1 MSKFIFIMA
10 LSLSFLFILGI
21 ASAQDLNIISP
32 ESSLLFYTG
41 ETKNIEVPI
50 KNDGPQRDTVYISVW
65 PAQWASLDKYW
76 LTINAGETITLSL
89 LVTIP
94 EDTQEGTYV
103 LTITTQSLNTDK
115 KSTDSLFLNVQRKSD
130 IFISEVKLNKDS
142 FNPDETLEIQTV
154 LTNLNNNQKYKI
166 FLTTNIIGK
175 DGLVRS
181 FDESAELGPRSVKI
195 IKNFYDIS
203 KLQEY
208 GNYSVEV
215 GVKDSM
221 NKLLDQEEK
230 NFSIR
235 EFSNIVEQRKSE
247 YGLFYKTIIIEVS
260 NNGNVPKSN
269 YAVRETQPK
278 INKYFFY
285 PETEP
290 DRTEAIDNRIIYS
303 WDIQGLDPGQTQ
315 IIRYKLRFA
324 NVAAAFLIFLV
335 LAFLTY
341 EYATKPLI
349 RKKYFGILSEQEEL
363 KITLHVKNR
372 KRRILKDVVVKD
384 SVPSIAKV
392 VKKFDTRAPEVNVK
406 SSGTELTWKIEKI
419 KPSEEVVL
427 TYKIKPLI
435 DVIGRL
441 TLPKCYLTYK
451 SKFKRERRIVSK
463 SISVTGKIR

>member
-285 PETEP
+285 PF
-290 DRTEAIDNRIIYS
+290 S
-303 WDIQGLDPGQTQ
+303 
-315 IIRYKLRFA
+315 IIRILILR
-324 NVAAAFLIFLV
+324 
-335 LAFLTY
+335 Y
-341 EYATKPLI
+341 
-349 RKKYFGILSEQEEL
+349 
-363 KITLHVKNR
+363 
-372 KRRILKDVVVKD
+372 
-384 SVPSIAKV
+384 
-392 VKKFDTRAPEVNVK
+392 
-406 SSGTELTWKIEKI
+406 
-419 KPSEEVVL
+419 VL
-427 TYKIKPLI
+427 TE
-435 DVIGRL
+435 G
-441 TLPKCYLTYK
+441 
-451 SKFKRERRIVSK
+451 
-463 SISVTGKIR
+463 